1 MNKTIKALFSGMV
14 FFLLCLNIQAKEPA
28 KIIVQIEFN
37 GANFNVEKAIN
48 YQNDLTALEALQM
61 VAIVATHP
69 VGEYVF
75 VDEINGVKNIKELN
89 AWYFTVNDVPS
100 KTLAIN
106 RQLEAGDVVKWIY
119 KTDVC
124 SKTVK
129 NKSGEKN
136 SCTK

>member
-1 MNKTIKALFSGMV
+1 MV

-37 GANFNVEKAIN
+37 GANFNIDKALN
-48 YQNDLTALEALQM
+48 FQNDLSALEALQM
-61 VAIVATHP
+61 VALVATHP

-106 RQLEAGDVVKWIY
+106 RQLEKGDVVKWIY

-129 NKSGEKN
+129 SKN
-136 SCTK
+136 CDNINCTKE